1 MRESKEMRKLASYV
15 TYRQLYNDGKN
26 DVYTIISKFAE
37 NIIITQS
44 LYSFGLTEMSEKI
57 NDQFGFCI
65 PDYVIQSSLKRL
77 KYVMRSEH
85 RYTVDTS
92 EIKMNADIVS
102 NSMANSSNINQEMV
116 NSLVQYVQDK
126 TTVLSE
132 REREKLIQCFCKFL
146 LDDTIANGYSE
157 LISSF
162 VIENSDNPDFKSNI
176 TEIKEGAVLF
186 AGLNY
191 NSNISDNSVWKDEL
205 VLYVE
210 NEILFHLAGYNG
222 DVFQK
227 LTEELF
233 SLISEMNTKSKTKV
247 IKVRYFE
254 EVSNEIDV
262 FFAKACDIVSGKEY
276 VSAENYAMSEI
287 INGCQNEADVI
298 EKKTKFYRMLKNKNI
313 FQEKDRNYYLDKEH
327 KYNLISQEDILKYG
341 IEEDKMRYITHLNYV
356 NVLRK
361 GENIKDLKKAKYIVL
376 TETGKILKMASEFCE
391 NSGFVPLAIN
401 MGVLTNRLWFDLNK
415 GFGASEF
422 PSTFDI
428 LVKAKIVLSKI
439 LTESVADKFEQAK
452 KRYLDQ
458 EITEEQ
464 LSDNIL
470 MLREEIKK
478 PEDINKNVLENVLSF
493 LSEENLA
500 IHQSEKEL
508 LSIKLQKANE
518 KNDSL
523 MKSMKKNEEGK
534 NKLIEESI
542 QKNADLQRKNVELLC
557 RNKENL
563 EQQIEEI
570 EKRKKNADK
579 KIQKKISNIKPVT
592 IGSIIFYCLFLLFV
606 FLKSNEDIQVVIT
619 IVLAIIPPAIITIIS
634 LIVDKKVDFF
644 KLYELFIKW
653 IEKRIEKKT
662 YSSYFVDKD
671 KLRKLKEEL
680 AEVEAGL
687 KAIKYSNEA

>member
-298 EKKTKFYRMLKNKNI
+298 EKKTKFYRMLKK
-313 FQEKDRNYYLDKEH
+313 
-327 KYNLISQEDILKYG
+327 
-341 IEEDKMRYITHLNYV
+341 
-356 NVLRK
+356 
-361 GENIKDLKKAKYIVL
+361 
-376 TETGKILKMASEFCE
+376 
-391 NSGFVPLAIN
+391 
-401 MGVLTNRLWFDLNK
+401 
-415 GFGASEF
+415 
-422 PSTFDI
+422 
-428 LVKAKIVLSKI
+428 
-439 LTESVADKFEQAK
+439 
-452 KRYLDQ
+452 
-458 EITEEQ
+458 
-464 LSDNIL
+464 
-470 MLREEIKK
+470 
-478 PEDINKNVLENVLSF
+478 
-493 LSEENLA
+493 
-500 IHQSEKEL
+500 
-508 LSIKLQKANE
+508 
-518 KNDSL
+518 
-523 MKSMKKNEEGK
+523 
-534 NKLIEESI
+534 
-542 QKNADLQRKNVELLC
+542 
-557 RNKENL
+557 
-563 EQQIEEI
+563 
-570 EKRKKNADK
+570 
-579 KIQKKISNIKPVT
+579 
-592 IGSIIFYCLFLLFV
+592 
-606 FLKSNEDIQVVIT
+606 
-619 IVLAIIPPAIITIIS
+619 
-634 LIVDKKVDFF
+634 
-644 KLYELFIKW
+644 
-653 IEKRIEKKT
+653 
-662 YSSYFVDKD
+662 
-671 KLRKLKEEL
+671 
-680 AEVEAGL
+680 
-687 KAIKYSNEA
+687 